1 MLSAGEAA
9 CFIYNQPITEE
20 NEINCIER
28 LETAGL
34 VPVYFANGDPKSPFP
49 MGVEKVTREPWKYKT
64 FSKTSTHLQK
74 AYEGTFNEKKNC
86 TALYLTRRILCLLL
100 EISHGSSVSS
110 FDVSVPTSRRA
121 VIDLLKLIFPID
133 DRNTTTCFMS
143 EKDVYNV
150 AKTYFPEGHQITA
163 DKLNYWMGQEGYWP
177 TVKRKRV
184 DGERKSG
191 RLMNLVKEEYR
202 DFTLNDIANIQEYRR
217 HIRSSSHKFTTIGY
231 ARKSKSEK
239 SKDSIQNSINLQT
252 MKLKSKLLCSLVYG
266 SYSNANDDI
275 EERDHNKKIDL
286 KLDCDGDTQG
296 T

>member
-1 MLSAGEAA
+1 M
-9 CFIYNQPITEE
+9 T
-20 NEINCIER
+20 
-28 LETAGL
+28 
-34 VPVYFANGDPKSPFP
+34 
-49 MGVEKVTREPWKYKT
+49 
-64 FSKTSTHLQK
+64 
-74 AYEGTFNEKKNC
+74 
-86 TALYLTRRILCLLL
+86 
-100 EISHGSSVSS
+100 
-110 FDVSVPTSRRA
+110 
-121 VIDLLKLIFPID
+121 
-133 DRNTTTCFMS
+133 
-143 EKDVYNV
+143 
-150 AKTYFPEGHQITA
+150 
-163 DKLNYWMGQEGYWP
+163 
-177 TVKRKRV
+177 
-184 DGERKSG
+184 
-191 RLMNLVKEEYR
+191 